1 MSNQIFHFSNTGI
14 SSGQRFYLKDD
25 VSGIFVR
32 NLKIDSNFPVVASNL
47 VYNTGN
53 QTISGIKTFASRPT
67 VNGTGILLSGEAAVL
82 PNTIV
87 YITGNQTISGVKTFR
102 NTLSVSS
109 ISGISGSTL
118 ININAIDNAEE
129 IFGGNYLGGGINLT
143 AGSGNFIGGNINL
156 YAGPKVGIPY
166 HGNIGVFGNLGIND
180 DNRSIKSVVIYKTG
194 VGARDLNVWIQQSS
208 VDVNNAFSIS
218 GVEVTP
224 AIYVNRVNNQNISG
238 IKNFI
243 SRPTVNGTGVLL
255 SGEAG
260 PSLITIQDEG
270 SSQGSAS
277 TLNFVGA
284 GVSASV
290 AGSTATITING
301 GTGAGISFVSPPAT
315 PNSAGTSGQMALDQN
330 YAYYCI
336 SNNNWRRSAIS
347 SW

>member
-1 MSNQIFHFSNTGI
+1 MATQIFHYSNIGI

-32 NLKIDSNFPVVASNL
+32 NLKIDSNFPIVASNL

-53 QTISGIKTFASRPT
+53 QIISGAKTFA
-67 VNGTGILLSGEAAVL
+67 
-82 PNTIV
+82 
-87 YITGNQTISGVKTFR
+87 
-102 NTLSVSS
+102 
-109 ISGISGSTL
+109 
-118 ININAIDNAEE
+118 
-129 IFGGNYLGGGINLT
+129 
-143 AGSGNFIGGNINL
+143 
-156 YAGPKVGIPY
+156 
-166 HGNIGVFGNLGIND
+166 
-180 DNRSIKSVVIYKTG
+180 
-194 VGARDLNVWIQQSS
+194 
-208 VDVNNAFSIS
+208 
-218 GVEVTP
+218 
-224 AIYVNRVNNQNISG
+224 
-238 IKNFI
+238 

-277 TLNFVGA
+277 ILNFVGA
-284 GVSASV
+284 GVSTSV
-290 AGSTATITING
+290 TGSTATITING
-301 GTGAGISFVSPPAT
+301 GSGAGISFVSPPAT